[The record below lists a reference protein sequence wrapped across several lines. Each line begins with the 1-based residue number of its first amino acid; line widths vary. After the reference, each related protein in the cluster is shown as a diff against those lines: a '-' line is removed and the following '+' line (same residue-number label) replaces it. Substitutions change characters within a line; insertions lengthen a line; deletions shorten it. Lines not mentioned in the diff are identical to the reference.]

1 MTVKTVKLSL
11 NAGYDLRQVFYLAS
25 PLSLDSIH
33 TMFYIFFKRPVA
45 ATNYSNIKEE
55 KLDQLGRKFTF

>member
-33 TMFYIFFKRPVA
+33 TMFYIFFKRPVS